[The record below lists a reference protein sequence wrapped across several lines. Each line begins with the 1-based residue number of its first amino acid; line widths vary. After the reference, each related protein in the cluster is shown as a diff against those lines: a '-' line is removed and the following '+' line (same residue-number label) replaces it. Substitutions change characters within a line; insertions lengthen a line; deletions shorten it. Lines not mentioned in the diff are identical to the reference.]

1 MSINLFTV
9 DAAQVSSLGSEGEDE
24 AGLWSLGLQD
34 CPESLD
40 KTSLTPSEGTEE
52 PGSPARS
59 TQPLSLSPGNRN
71 YWGQIDLDAPEDP
84 ATPSAADREGDQEPP
99 RMFCRFQP
107 GSNRWNLFESFRL
120 SLRSSKSNVNS
131 SIRQLCVAARLYV
144 QTRLYFSFLMQHLSG
159 FMMLRETPSFQLLV
173 KPCLLLLFEKAAFW
187 KHDKR
192 SHPTQCHNISIHQ
205 RGDVTLLKSALRDAR
220 LSLLF
225 RRDERLAWLAY

>member
-1 MSINLFTV
+1 MSVNLFAV

-71 YWGQIDLDAPEDP
+71 YWGQIDQDAPEDP

-99 RMFCRFQP
+99 RMFCRF
-107 GSNRWNLFESFRL
+107 
-120 SLRSSKSNVNS
+120 
-131 SIRQLCVAARLYV
+131 
-144 QTRLYFSFLMQHLSG
+144 
-159 FMMLRETPSFQLLV
+159 
-173 KPCLLLLFEKAAFW
+173 
-187 KHDKR
+187 
-192 SHPTQCHNISIHQ
+192 
-205 RGDVTLLKSALRDAR
+205 SA
-220 LSLLF
+220 
-225 RRDERLAWLAY
+225 WI